1 MKNSLLEINE
11 LNGVWGSLLCN
22 NQAEII
28 SSVPPANLNKAALE
42 NITRHC
48 VEILSTSSVSG
59 QGFKEIVI
67 HFQQRRIF
75 ILDLEQAILIVLC
88 TPSIDISL
96 LRMTIN
102 VITSRWQTDSKIQK
116 QFKDN
121 YVERL

>member
-48 VEILSTSSVSG
+48 VELLSTSSVSG
-59 QGFKEIVI
+59 QGFKEAVI
-67 HFQQRRIF
+67 HFQQRKIF

-88 TPSIDISL
+88 TQNIDISL